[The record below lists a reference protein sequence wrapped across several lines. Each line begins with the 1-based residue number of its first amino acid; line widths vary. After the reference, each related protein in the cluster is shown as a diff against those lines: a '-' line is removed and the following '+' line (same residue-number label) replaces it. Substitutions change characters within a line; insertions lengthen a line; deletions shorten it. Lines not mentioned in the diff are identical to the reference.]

1 MRVCE
6 THFHY
11 NATPHTVGLSADFFP
26 NMFRLLRCSAE
37 RELER
42 ERLVGVFLFFFLP
55 FRCSVEATCGKLAT
69 SIVWPTRAAAVSFL
83 LLYPWHRALRPFEH
97 TLVWL
102 PWFSYVITSM

>member
-1 MRVCE
+1 MSEGAVVRVCE

-42 ERLVGVFLFFFLP
+42 ERLVG
-55 FRCSVEATCGKLAT
+55 
-69 SIVWPTRAAAVSFL
+69 IFL
-83 LLYPWHRALRPFEH
+83 LFYFSS
-97 TLVWL
+97 L
-102 PWFSYVITSM
+102 PLFR